1 MNIHQQLVTLG
12 GIFTCHWVI
21 PGFCTSPLNSCELPS
36 SPQTPVPT
44 FSPGHSLTSSPFKS
58 SSLSSLRNQSCMCHV
73 LPTTSTSRCLSLL
86 PTPPPPSRHLHHLP
100 RAKPI
105 HRIVKTLILCFCI
118 PNSSTTKGYHRSMTI
133 YTEQTLNLLK
143 THLPQRQGTTQ
154 ITNSHAFPQHICWLF
169 KKRSCQTVFVWAR
182 MLLKGTPLG
191 PIEGGALE
199 EH

>member
-1 MNIHQQLVTLG
+1 MLIIETLG
-12 GIFTCHWVI
+12 SPEKHEKEKKKKGIH
-21 PGFCTSPLNSCELPS
+21 NSALYKYK
-36 SPQTPVPT
+36 
-44 FSPGHSLTSSPFKS
+44 KS
-58 SSLSSLRNQSCMCHV
+58 SL
-73 LPTTSTSRCLSLL
+73 LSLL

-143 THLPQRQGTTQ
+143 THLPQRQGALQ

-169 KKRSCQTVFVWAR
+169 KKRSCQTVFVSEPNPQILS
-182 MLLKGTPLG
+182 LLIFLQENIKSNR
-191 PIEGGALE
+191 GAPKIYSKC
-199 EH
+199 